1 MEMSV
6 SRRELVLVSAAAGA
20 LGGGLVALAFTVGG
34 RSRGASR
41 RRLNDGGSEE
51 ADGLRWLKLRL
62 LRTFSLQS
70 GGEDVGIS
78 RETPP
83 APPASD
89 DIFMEANEFSSSK
102 LHSSRQSLYLSAQ
115 NSEVEGFEDVGTLLK
130 SGDLDLLIDHPLS
143 IVPQALTVADKPDPY
158 NPSKRKGYMSWDDY
172 FMAIAF
178 LSAKRSKDPNRQ
190 VGACIVSQDRVILG
204 IGYNGFP
211 RGCSD
216 DNLPWAKKSATGD
229 PLQTKYPYVCHAE
242 VNAILNKNH
251 ASASGQ
257 RLYVT
262 LFPCNECAKIIIQ
275 AGIAEVV
282 YFTDKGPHV
291 ENDPGGTEPA
301 YIASRRLLSMAGI
314 KVWQH
319 QPADKMLVLEFR

>member
-1 MEMSV
+1 MASV

-20 LGGGLVALAFTVGG
+20 LGGGLVALAFAGGG
-34 RSRGASR
+34 RSQPRQNAA
-41 RRLNDGGSEE
+41 EE
-51 ADGLRWLKLRL
+51 VNGFRWLKHRFLRIL
-62 LRTFSLQS
+62 SLQL
-70 GGEDVGIS
+70 GDEDVVVS
-78 RETPP
+78 RDPP
-83 APPASD
+83 TTSSNSSKPK
-89 DIFMEANEFSSSK
+89 FVQGNGCSSSK
-102 LHSSRQSLYLSAQ
+102 PLTNQQSQFFSVE
-115 NSEVEGFEDVGTLLK
+115 NGEVDGFEDVASVLKVGDMDLIIKQPASTL
-130 SGDLDLLIDHPLS
+130 
-143 IVPQALTVADKPDPY
+143 PQALTKPDPY
-158 NPSKRKGYMSWDDY
+158 DPSKREGYISWDDY

-178 LSAKRSKDPNRQ
+178 LSARRSKDPNRQ

-216 DNLPWAKKSATGD
+216 DRLPWAKKSACGD

-242 VNAILNKNH
+242 VNAILNKNQ

-282 YFTDKGPHV
+282 YYTDKGAHV
-291 ENDPGGTEPA
+291 KNDAGSTEPA
-301 YIASRRLLSMAGI
+301 YVASRRLLSMAGI

-319 QPADKMLVLEFR
+319 QPADKLLVLEFR